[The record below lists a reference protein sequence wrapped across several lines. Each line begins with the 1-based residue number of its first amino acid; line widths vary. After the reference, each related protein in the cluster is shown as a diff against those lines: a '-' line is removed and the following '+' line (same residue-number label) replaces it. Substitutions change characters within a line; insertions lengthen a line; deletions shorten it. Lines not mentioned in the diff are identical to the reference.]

1 MQMPVM
7 DGITATRE
15 LRKTLAPGELRI
27 VAMTANAMD
36 RDRQACLSAGMD
48 DFVPKPIDPAELWR
62 ALLRWIPARTSTAP
76 APLTPALQAASIE
89 TIPGLDTVAGMHLS
103 EWHSGYRAY
112 KVSAL
117 DEIPFESNSDG
128 FDFDTEIILQLH
140 AAAMRIVE
148 VPIPTFY
155 GDEICHVNG
164 LAYARDVA
172 IDTVRHRFGRSGFGV
187 GRLGRVTE
195 PYTLKPSPFSAQ
207 SRILQLMQHRPPQR
221 ILDAH
226 CGEGNLAA
234 ALTVWGHSV
243 TGIDGERTD
252 GVEQLMHRFV
262 QGSADEGALDD
273 VDDDFDV
280 IVADDLVEQVRDP
293 QRLLADLVQ
302 HLAPG
307 GTLIVTVPN
316 IGHWYARGRV
326 TLGLFDYDQ
335 RGILDRSHLRF
346 FTRRS
351 FRRQV
356 ERAGL
361 EVAGFRHTGL
371 PLDAL
376 GIGRARW
383 VRATIG
389 RLDRFLVRMWPTMFA
404 YQFVYE
410 LRPWRA
416 DALRLDRRL
425 DRRSD

>member
-1 MQMPVM
+1 MTPGAATAGGMPMYKFV
-7 DGITATRE
+7 GNRVLTTFQN
-15 LRKTLAPGELRI
+15 
-27 VAMTANAMD
+27 AMT
-36 RDRQACLSAGMD
+36 G
-48 DFVPKPIDPAELWR
+48 
-62 ALLRWIPARTSTAP
+62 LR
-76 APLTPALQAASIE
+76 
-89 TIPGLDTVAGMHLS
+89 LS

-112 KVSAL
+112 SVKAL
-117 DEIPFESNSDG
+117 AALPFVGNSDG